1 MLKLVKVSMS
11 KLLFHWKN
19 LRKKQRK
26 VKTKRIF
33 KMKFD
38 RVKVNQ
44 SDLINKKI
52 FHTFF
57 ESRTSVWQINK
68 TPERLFP
75 MISLLKKK

>member
-11 KLLFHWKN
+11 KLLFHSKN
-19 LRKKQRK
+19 LCKKQRK

-38 RVKVNQ
+38 KAKANQ
-44 SDLINKKI
+44 LDFFNKKI

-57 ESRTSVWQINK
+57 ESRTSV
-68 TPERLFP
+68 
-75 MISLLKKK
+75 